1 MRAEEGARGRV
12 AAAAAAVAVTRSAL
26 LSDPTEREDFCAEK
40 IRRWPTREEGGR
52 QGGDVCQVY
61 LHCNVRIHLPKIKFF
76 SQDYA
81 SSNLILLIGV
91 GIQLCR
97 K

>member
-40 IRRWPTREEGGR
+40 IRRWPTRREGGR
-52 QGGDVCQVY
+52 QGGDVRSIYTAASDSICQK
-61 LHCNVRIHLPKIKFF
+61 NTSFRKITHLSI
-76 SQDYA
+76 
-81 SSNLILLIGV
+81 
-91 GIQLCR
+91 
-97 K
+97 